1 MSGFQHITEKGGAV
15 KENPLRYAAFTLW
28 EKKNFKSFHKG
39 EKCNN
44 AVQCLLFAYKK
55 SIKTKR

>member
-28 EKKNFKSFHKG
+28 EKKTSNPSMKG
-39 EKCNN
+39 KN
-44 AVQCLLFAYKK
+44 ATTLSSVYFLPTKK
-55 SIKTKR
+55 SIKTK

>member
-28 EKKNFKSFHKG
+28 EKKTSNPSMKG
-39 EKCNN
+39 KN
-44 AVQCLLFAYKK
+44 ATTLSSVYFLPTKK
-55 SIKTKR
+55 A